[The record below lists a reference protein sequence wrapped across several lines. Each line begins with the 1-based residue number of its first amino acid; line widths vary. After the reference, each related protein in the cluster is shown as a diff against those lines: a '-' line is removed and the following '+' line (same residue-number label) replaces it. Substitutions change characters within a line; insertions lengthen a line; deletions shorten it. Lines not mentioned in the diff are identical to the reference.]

1 MIGNLVFKDWLQA
14 LGKLDYVQGKARP
27 KVDCILCAVR
37 DNDER
42 VEILKVYEDDICFI
56 VLNIYPYNPA
66 HLMIVTRRHIT
77 KFLDLTKKEM
87 LHLTRAIQGIQLL
100 LNDLYNP
107 KGYNLGLNQG
117 RDAGGSIEHL
127 HIHLI
132 PRYGSELGFID
143 IVGKTRVLPE
153 GLKAVKK
160 KIEENINK
168 YLNKEFFENY

>member
-1 MIGNLVFKDWLQA
+1 MSVFKDWLQA

-27 KVDCILCAVR
+27 NVDCILCAVR

-42 VEILKVYEDDICFI
+42 VVSLKVYEDDLCFI
-56 VLNIYPYNPA
+56 VLNLYPYNPA
-66 HLMIVTRRHIT
+66 HLMIVTQRHIT
-77 KFLDLTKKEM
+77 KFLDFTKEEL
-87 LHLTRAIQGIQLL
+87 LHITRAIQGIQLL

-107 KGYNLGLNQG
+107 KGYNIGINQG
-117 RDAGGSIEHL
+117 RNAGGTIEHL
-127 HIHLI
+127 HFHLI

-153 GLKAVKK
+153 GLEAVKK

-168 YLNKEFFENY
+168 YLNREFFENF

>member
-1 MIGNLVFKDWLQA
+1 MVFRDWLQA

-27 KVDCILCAVR
+27 NVDCILCAVR

-42 VEILKVYEDDICFI
+42 VENLKIYEDDMCFI
-56 VLNIYPYNPA
+56 VLNLYPYNPA
-66 HLMIVTRRHIT
+66 HLLIVTRRHIT
-77 KFLDLTKKEM
+77 KFLELTKKEM
-87 LHLTRAIQGIQLL
+87 LHITRAIQGIQLL
-100 LNDLYNP
+100 INNLYNP

-127 HIHLI
+127 HIHLV

>member
-1 MIGNLVFKDWLQA
+1 MVESLVFRDWLQA
-14 LGKLDYVQGKARP
+14 LGKLDYVQGKTRP
-27 KVDCILCAVR
+27 NVDCILCAVR

-42 VEILKVYEDDICFI
+42 VESLKIYEDDMCFI
-56 VLNIYPYNPA
+56 VLNLYPYNPA

-77 KFLDLTKKEM
+77 KFLELTKKEM
-87 LHLTRAIQGIQLL
+87 FHLTRAIQGIQLL
-100 LNDLYNP
+100 INDLYNP
-107 KGYNLGLNQG
+107 KGYNLGINQG

-127 HIHLI
+127 HIHLV

-153 GLKAVKK
+153 GLEAVKK

>member
-1 MIGNLVFKDWLQA
+1 MIIFNKWLQA

-42 VEILKVYEDDICFI
+42 VTSLKIYEDDLCFV
-56 VLNIYPYNPA
+56 VLNLYPYNPA

-77 KFLDLTKKEM
+77 KFLELTKEEL
-87 LHLTRAIQGIQLL
+87 LHITRTIQGIQML

-107 KGYNLGLNQG
+107 KGYNIGINQG
-117 RDAGGSIEHL
+117 RDAGGSIDHL
-127 HIHLI
+127 HFHLI

-153 GLKAVKK
+153 GLDDVKK
-160 KIEENINK
+160 KLENNINK
-168 YLNKEFFENY
+168 YLTKEFYDNFK